1 MPIFGILLLCSGKS
15 RLLRGI
21 LKNQFQ
27 ILIDKKD
34 IYEKLLSVKKIA
46 VELTEIAEASDEQF
60 LIRFKINLL
69 NQNQQ
74 KRTSF
79 NKLYRSINNKQN
91 NGYKIGSPNLITIDK
106 DYFQI
111 LMSTLF
117 QSWESIMKEEEKVKI
132 NTILDDFI
140 LQLEIIDSF
149 EDIIETKIDNKIISQ
164 IRSLYDL
171 LKELRE
177 IIKQTKISNFDI
189 PKRIYIPVLRTA
201 SSLFNDE
208 NIKIDSDIFKRT
220 IYINYKFDLASEVNI
235 EISTGLE
242 FYGSIKKIRNDFRPV
257 REKFEDFEIFLRKNF
272 FNNNKVDIVARE
284 SDKYKEKNILIHI
297 EGDDEER
304 DIHNLG
310 DGIQSIIMLMFPI
323 FTAENGS
330 WIFIEEPEIN
340 LHPGLQRLFLD
351 HILNNEIIKKKDLIG
366 VVTLI
371 IEVAFFS
378 NFPCSKNE
386 KIPPSYF
393 KKRDL

>member
-1 MPIFGILLLCSGKS
+1 MVENSGKS

-27 ILIDKKD
+27 LLIDKKD

-140 LQLEIIDSF
+140 LQLEIMI
-149 EDIIETKIDNKIISQ
+149 
-164 IRSLYDL
+164 
-171 LKELRE
+171 LK
-177 IIKQTKISNFDI
+177 
-189 PKRIYIPVLRTA
+189 
-201 SSLFNDE
+201 
-208 NIKIDSDIFKRT
+208 
-220 IYINYKFDLASEVNI
+220 
-235 EISTGLE
+235 
-242 FYGSIKKIRNDFRPV
+242 
-257 REKFEDFEIFLRKNF
+257 
-272 FNNNKVDIVARE
+272 
-284 SDKYKEKNILIHI
+284 
-297 EGDDEER
+297 
-304 DIHNLG
+304 
-310 DGIQSIIMLMFPI
+310 DGM
-323 FTAENGS
+323 
-330 WIFIEEPEIN
+330 
-340 LHPGLQRLFLD
+340 
-351 HILNNEIIKKKDLIG
+351 
-366 VVTLI
+366 
-371 IEVAFFS
+371 
-378 NFPCSKNE
+378 
-386 KIPPSYF
+386 
-393 KKRDL
+393 